1 VTKSLRWL
9 LPALLFAAFVGLP
22 ALARFYT
29 DWLWFGETGY
39 QRVFLTELTTRGWLF
54 SGGWVLAFLVLLV
67 NLRHALG
74 GIPTTPVL
82 WVGQPA
88 VPVTL
93 PGRTQL
99 LRLVALIAAI
109 AALPL
114 AFQASSLWL
123 PIQMWRKAVPFGHAD
138 PVLAHDV
145 GFYVFALPVAGAL
158 GTWLLLLVALA
169 AIGSIGI
176 YVLGGR
182 LGMSQRDGLMI
193 APSVRRHLAF
203 LAAATFLVLAFEAW
217 LSPPRQLISGGPLIF
232 GASYTDVAIRIPAA
246 RVLLGVC
253 LLGIVA
259 ALLSARGSLTP
270 LVAAVV
276 LYLVTS
282 LGAEFVASQYQ
293 RFAVG
298 PNEQTRETPYMAHNI
313 AATRDAFALG
323 RVVEKE
329 ISGDATLDAGDIT
342 RNQATLHNVRLW
354 DHRPLLDTFSQLQ
367 EIRPYYDFV
376 SVDNDRYTVGGE
388 YRQVMLSARELNSE
402 ALSNRTWINE
412 HLTFT
417 HGFGLTLGPVNQVT
431 SEGLPVLFV
440 KDLPPVSTAD
450 LAIAEPRLYF
460 GELSSEYVFVGTRAA
475 EFDYPRGDDNVV
487 SRYEGNGGVPVGSVW
502 RKLLFAMR
510 FRSQQILFS
519 NDLGPETRVLFRRRV
534 NERLERIAPFLRYE
548 GDPYLVVLDGRLY
561 WIEDAYTTTD
571 HYPYATPVRDGNYNV
586 NYVRNSVKVVV
597 DAYHGTVTF
606 YQADPRDPVAN
617 TLGRVFPDLLRP
629 IDAMP
634 EGLRAHVRYPH
645 TLFAMQTAVYATYHM
660 TNPAAFYNKEDQWQ
674 LPSLDSGTEAQP
686 MEPYY
691 TIMKLPGEARAEFIQ
706 MVPLTPRRKDNLAA
720 WMVARSDAPHYGQL
734 MVFRFPKQKVIFGP
748 RQVVAR
754 INQDQAISPQITL
767 WNQQGSEVIQG
778 TLLVIPIE
786 ESLLYIRPLYL
797 RAQGGRIPELKR
809 VIVAYQGTIVM
820 EPTLEQALE
829 RLFGGGGSISRAS
842 TTAQAPEPGGAPS
855 AAPQPM
861 RPSADGAMAQAL
873 ADARTHYD
881 NAVAAQRAG
890 DWTKYGEELKM
901 LGEALE
907 RASASPPKR

>member
-9 LPALLFAAFVGLP
+9 LPALLFALFVGLP
-22 ALARFYT
+22 ALARFLT

-39 QRVFLTELTTRGWLF
+39 RQVFLTELTTRSWLF
-54 SGGWVLAFLVLLV
+54 SGGLVVAFLVLLV
-67 NLRHALG
+67 NLRHALAAL
-74 GIPTTPVL
+74 PQAPVL

-93 PGRTQL
+93 PGRPQL
-99 LRLVALIAAI
+99 LRLAGVVAII

-123 PIQMWRKAVPFGHAD
+123 PIRMWRNAVPFGQAD
-138 PVLAHDV
+138 PVLGHDV
-145 GFYVFALPVAGAL
+145 GFYVFTLPVAGAL
-158 GTWLLLLVALA
+158 GTWLLLLLALA
-169 AIGSIGI
+169 AVGSIGV

-182 LGMSQRDGLMI
+182 IGMSARDGLTF
-193 APSVRRHLAF
+193 APAARRHLAI
-203 LAAATFLVLAFEAW
+203 LAAATFLVLAYEAW

-246 RVLLGVC
+246 RVLFGVC
-253 LLGIVA
+253 LLGVIA

-276 LYLVTS
+276 LYIVTS
-282 LGAEFVASQYQ
+282 VGAEFVASQYQ

-298 PNEQTRETPYMAHNI
+298 PNEQARETPYMTHNI
-313 AATRDAFALG
+313 AATRAAFALG
-323 RVVEKE
+323 RVIEKE

-342 RNQATLHNVRLW
+342 RNLATLRNVRLW

-450 LAIAEPRLYF
+450 LAITEPRLYF
-460 GELSSEYVFVGTRAA
+460 GELSSDYVFVGTRAE

-487 SRYEGNGGVPVGSVW
+487 SRYQGSGGVPVGSFW
-502 RKLLFAMR
+502 RKLLFALR

-519 NDLGPETRVLFRRRV
+519 NDLGPETRVLFRRRID
-534 NERLERIAPFLRYE
+534 ERTERIAPFLRYE
-548 GDPYLVVLDGRLY
+548 GDPYLVVVDGRLY

-571 HYPYATPVRDGNYNV
+571 HYPYATPISRDV
-586 NYVRNSVKVVV
+586 NYIRNSVKVVV
-597 DAYHGTVTF
+597 DAYDGTVTF
-606 YQADPRDPVAN
+606 YQADPHDPIAS
-617 TLGRVFPDLLRP
+617 TLGRVFPDLLKP
-629 IDAMP
+629 LDAMP
-634 EGLRAHVRYPH
+634 AGLRAHVRYPH
-645 TLFAMQTAVYATYHM
+645 TLFAMQTAMYATYHM

-674 LPSLDSGTEAQP
+674 LPSLDSGTEAAP

-691 TIMKLPGEARAEFIQ
+691 TIMKLPGESRAEFIQ

-720 WMVARSDAPHYGQL
+720 WMVARSDAPHFGQL

-754 INQDQAISPQITL
+754 INQDQEISPQITL

-829 RLFGGGGSISRAS
+829 RLFGGRGSISRAS
-842 TTAQAPEPGGAPS
+842 TSVPAPEAAVPS
-855 AAPQPM
+855 AARPGA
-861 RPSADGAMAQAL
+861 RPSPAPTDAIAQAL

-881 NAVAAQRAG
+881 SAIAAQRAG
-890 DWTKYGEELKM
+890 DWAKYGEELRK

-907 RASASPPKR
+907 RASANPPKP

>member
-9 LPALLFAAFVGLP
+9 LPALLFALFVGLP
-22 ALARFYT
+22 ALAGYYT

-39 QRVFLTELTTRGWLF
+39 RRVFLTELTTRGWLF
-54 SGGWVLAFLVLLV
+54 SGGLVLAFLVLLV
-67 NLRHALG
+67 NLRHALAG
-74 GIPTTPVL
+74 LPPMPVL

-93 PGRTQL
+93 PARAQL
-99 LRLVALIAAI
+99 VRLLALVSAV

-123 PIQMWRKAVPFGHAD
+123 PIQMWRNAVPFGQAD
-138 PVLAHDV
+138 PVLGHDV
-145 GFYVFALPVAGAL
+145 GFYVFTLPVAGAL

-169 AIGSIGI
+169 AVGSIGV

-182 LGMSQRDGLMI
+182 IAMNPRDGLTI
-193 APSVRRHLAF
+193 APTVRRHLAF
-203 LAAATFLVLAFEAW
+203 LAAAAFLVLAFEAW
-217 LSPPRQLISGGPLIF
+217 LSPPRQLITGGPLIF

-253 LLGIVA
+253 LLGVLA
-259 ALLSARGSLTP
+259 AFLSARGSLTP

-276 LYLVTS
+276 LYIVTS

-298 PNEQTRETPYMAHNI
+298 PNEQARETPYMAHNI
-313 AATRDAFALG
+313 AATRAAFALG
-323 RVVEKE
+323 RVVERE

-342 RNQATLHNVRLW
+342 RNLSTLRNVRLW

-450 LAIAEPRLYF
+450 LAVAEPRLYF
-460 GELSSEYVFVGTRAA
+460 GELSSDYVFVGTRAA

-487 SRYEGNGGVPVGSVW
+487 TRYEGSGGVPIGTIW

-519 NDLGPETRVLFRRRV
+519 NDLGPDTRVLFRRRID
-534 NERLERIAPFLRYE
+534 ERTARIAPFLHYE
-548 GDPYLVVLDGRLY
+548 GDPYLVVVDGRLY

-571 HYPYATPVRDGNYNV
+571 NYPYATPVSREV
-586 NYVRNSVKVVV
+586 NYIRNSVKVVV
-597 DAYHGTVTF
+597 DAYNGTVTF
-606 YQADPRDPVAN
+606 YQADPDDPIAS
-617 TLGRVFPDLLRP
+617 TLSRVFPDLLKP
-629 IDAMP
+629 IGTMP
-634 EGLRAHVRYPH
+634 AGLRAHVRYPH
-645 TLFAMQTAVYATYHM
+645 TLFAMQTSMYATYHM

-674 LPSLDSGTEAQP
+674 LPSLDSGTEAAP

-691 TIMKLPGEARAEFIQ
+691 TIMKLPGETGAEFIQ

-720 WMVARSDAPHYGQL
+720 WMVARSDTPHYGQL

-754 INQDQAISPQITL
+754 INQDQSISPQITL

-778 TLLVIPIE
+778 TLLVIPVE

-809 VIVAYQGTIVM
+809 VIVAYKGTIVM

-842 TTAQAPEPGGAPS
+842 TSTQTQAPEPGGAPPAAARSAPSS
-855 AAPQPM
+855 AA
-861 RPSADGAMAQAL
+861 GAVAQAL

-881 NAVAAQRAG
+881 NAIAAQRAG
-890 DWTKYGEELKM
+890 DWGKYGDELRK

-907 RASASPPKR
+907 RASANPPKP

>member
-1 VTKSLRWL
+1 MTKSLRWL
-9 LPALLFAAFVGLP
+9 LPALLFALFIGLP
-22 ALARFYT
+22 ALAGYYT

-54 SGGWVLAFLVLLV
+54 SGGLLLAFLVLLF
-67 NLRHALG
+67 NLRHALAG
-74 GIPTTPVL
+74 MPPTPVL

-93 PGRTQL
+93 PGRPQL
-99 LRLVALIAAI
+99 QRLVALVSAV

-123 PIQMWRKAVPFGHAD
+123 PIQMWRNAVPFGQAD
-138 PVLAHDV
+138 PVLGHDV
-145 GFYVFALPVAGAL
+145 GFYVFTLPVAGAL

-169 AIGSIGI
+169 AVGSIGI

-182 LGMSQRDGLMI
+182 IAMSPRDGLTI
-193 APSVRRHLAF
+193 GPTVRRHLAL
-203 LAAATFLVLAFEAW
+203 LAAAAFLMLAFEAW

-253 LLGIVA
+253 LLGVLA
-259 ALLSARGSLTP
+259 AFLSARGSLTP
-270 LVAAVV
+270 LVAAIA
-276 LYLVTS
+276 LYIVTS
-282 LGAEFVASQYQ
+282 VGAEFVASQYQ

-298 PNEQTRETPYMAHNI
+298 PNEQARETPYMAHNI
-313 AATRDAFALG
+313 AATRAAFALG
-323 RVVEKE
+323 RVAEKE
-329 ISGDATLDAGDIT
+329 ISGDATLDAADIT
-342 RNQATLHNVRLW
+342 RNLSTLRNVRLW

-376 SVDNDRYTVGGE
+376 SVDNDRYIVGGE

-417 HGFGLTLGPVNQVT
+417 HGYGLTLGPVNQVT

-460 GELSSEYVFVGTRAA
+460 GEISSDYVFVGTRAA

-487 SRYEGNGGVPVGSVW
+487 SRYEGRGGVPVGSIW
-502 RKLLFAMR
+502 RKLLFALR

-519 NDLGPETRVLFRRRV
+519 NDLGPDTRVLFRRRID
-534 NERLERIAPFLRYE
+534 ERTASIAPFLRYE
-548 GDPYLVVLDGRLY
+548 GDPYLVVVDGRLY

-571 HYPYATPVRDGNYNV
+571 QYPYASPVSRDV
-586 NYVRNSVKVVV
+586 NYIRNSVKVVV

-606 YQADPRDPVAN
+606 YQADPTDPIAS
-617 TLGRVFPDLLRP
+617 TLSRVFPDLLKP
-629 IDAMP
+629 IDTMP
-634 EGLRAHVRYPH
+634 AGLRVHVRYPH
-645 TLFAMQTAVYATYHM
+645 TLFAMQTAMYATYHM

-674 LPSLDSGTEAQP
+674 LPSLDSGTEAAP

-691 TIMKLPGEARAEFIQ
+691 TIMKLPGETRAEFIQ

-720 WMVARSDAPHYGQL
+720 WMVARSDPPHYGQL

-754 INQDQAISPQITL
+754 INQDQSISPQITL

-778 TLLVIPIE
+778 TLLVIPVE

-829 RLFGGGGSISRAS
+829 RLFGGGGSISRAA
-842 TTAQAPEPGGAPS
+842 TTTPEPGGAPPAS
-855 AAPQPM
+855 TTPAASPP
-861 RPSADGAMAQAL
+861 AGAVAQAL
-873 ADARTHYD
+873 AEARRHYD
-881 NAVAAQRAG
+881 NAIAAQRAG
-890 DWTKYGEELKM
+890 DWGKYGDELKK
-901 LGEALE
+901 LGEALA
-907 RASASPPKR
+907 RASANPPKP

>member
-1 VTKSLRWL
+1 MTKSLRWL
-9 LPALLFAAFVGLP
+9 LPALLFALFVGLP
-22 ALARFYT
+22 ASARFLT
-29 DWLWFGETGY
+29 DWLWFLETGY
-39 QRVFLTELTTRGWLF
+39 QRVLLTEITTRGWLF
-54 SGGWVLAFLVLLV
+54 SGGLLLAFLVLLA

-74 GIPTTPVL
+74 SLPQSPVL

-93 PGRTQL
+93 PGRQQL
-99 LRLVALIAAI
+99 SRLVGIVSI
-109 AALPL
+109 VAALPL
-114 AFQASSLWL
+114 AFQASSQWL
-123 PIQMWRKAVPFGHAD
+123 PIQLWRKAVAFGQAD
-138 PVLAHDV
+138 PVLGYDTS
-145 GFYVFALPVAGAL
+145 FYVFTLPVAGAL
-158 GTWLLLLVALA
+158 GTWLLFLVALA

-182 LGMSQRDGLMI
+182 IGLTPRDGLTI
-193 APSVRRHLAF
+193 APSVRRHLAL
-203 LAAATFLVLAFEAW
+203 LAAAAFLVLAFEAW

-232 GASYTDVAIRIPAA
+232 GASYTDVAVRIPAA

-253 LLGIVA
+253 LLGVA
-259 ALLSARGSLTP
+259 AALWSARGSLTA
-270 LVAAVV
+270 LVAAVI
-276 LYLVTS
+276 LYVVTGV
-282 LGAEFVASQYQ
+282 GAEFLASQYQ

-298 PNEQTRETPYMAHNI
+298 PNEQGLETPYMAHNI
-313 AATRDAFALG
+313 AATRAAFALDH
-323 RVVEKE
+323 VTEKE

-342 RNQATLHNVRLW
+342 RNMPTLRNVRLW

-376 SVDNDRYTVGGE
+376 TVDNDRYTIDGE

-450 LAIAEPRLYF
+450 LTIAEPRLYF
-460 GELSSEYVFVGTRAA
+460 GELSNEYVFVGTRAE

-487 SRYEGNGGVPVGSVW
+487 ARYQGTGGVAIDSLW
-502 RKLLFAMR
+502 RKLLFAAR

-519 NDLGPETRVLFRRRV
+519 NDLGPDTRVLFHRRV
-534 NERLERIAPFLRYE
+534 DERTARIAPFLRYE

-571 HYPYATPVRDGNYNV
+571 SYPYATPVSRDV
-586 NYVRNSVKVVV
+586 NYIRNSVKVVV
-597 DAYHGTVTF
+597 DAYNGTITF
-606 YQADPRDPVAN
+606 YQADPRDPIAS
-617 TLGRVFPDLLRP
+617 TLARVFPGLLKP

-634 EGLRAHVRYPH
+634 AGLRAHVRYPH
-645 TLFAMQTAVYATYHM
+645 TLFAMQTAIYATYHM
-660 TNPAAFYNKEDQWQ
+660 TSPPVFYNKEDQWQ
-674 LPSLDSGTEAQP
+674 LPSLDSGADAAP

-691 TIMKLPGEARAEFIQ
+691 TIMKLPGEAGAEFIQ

-748 RQVVAR
+748 RQVVTR
-754 INQDQAISPQITL
+754 INQDQAIAPQITL

-786 ESLLYIRPLYL
+786 ESLLYIRPLFL

-820 EPTLEQALE
+820 EPTLELALE
-829 RLFGGGGSISRAS
+829 RLFKSGGKIPD
-842 TTAQAPEPGGAPS
+842 TATPAEPQPS
-855 AAPQPM
+855 AVTATPREATATPPAASVA
-861 RPSADGAMAQAL
+861 RAL
-873 ADARTHYD
+873 AEARTHYD
-881 NAVAAQRAG
+881 NAIAAQRAG
-890 DWTKYGEELKM
+890 DWARYGEELRK
-901 LGEALE
+901 LGEALT
-907 RASASPPKR
+907 RASTNASKP

>member
-1 VTKSLRWL
+1 MTKSLRWL
-9 LPALLFAAFVGLP
+9 LPALLLVLFVGIP
-22 ALARFYT
+22 AIARFLT

-39 QRVFLTELTTRGWLF
+39 QRVFLTEITTRGWLF
-54 SGGWVLAFLVLLV
+54 SGGLVVAFLVLLL

-74 GIPTTPVL
+74 GLPQTPVL
-82 WVGQPA
+82 WIGQPA

-93 PGRTQL
+93 PGRAQL
-99 LRLVALIAAI
+99 LRLVGIVSVV

-123 PIQMWRKAVPFGHAD
+123 PLLMWRNAVPFGQAD
-138 PVLAHDV
+138 PVLGHDAS
-145 GFYVFALPVAGAL
+145 FYVFTLPVAGAL
-158 GTWLLLLVALA
+158 GSWLLLLLALA
-169 AIGSIGI
+169 AVGSIGV

-182 LGMSQRDGLMI
+182 IAMSPRDGLTI
-193 APSVRRHLAF
+193 APSVRRHLAV
-203 LAAATFLVLAFEAW
+203 LAAGAFLVLAFEAW
-217 LSPPRQLISGGPLIF
+217 LSPPRQLVSGGPLIF

-246 RVLLGVC
+246 RILLAVC
-253 LLGIVA
+253 LLSVVA
-259 ALLSARGSLTP
+259 AALSARGSLVP

-276 LYLVTS
+276 LYIVTS
-282 LGAEFVASQYQ
+282 VGAEFVASQYQ

-298 PNEQTRETPYMAHNI
+298 PNEQARETPYMANNI
-313 AATRDAFALG
+313 AATRMAFALEQI
-323 RVVEKE
+323 VEKE
-329 ISGDATLDAGDIT
+329 ISGDATLDAGDIA
-342 RNQATLHNVRLW
+342 RNLPTLRNVRLW

-376 SVDNDRYTVGGE
+376 AVDNDRYTVDGE

-417 HGFGLTLGPVNQVT
+417 HGFGLTVGPVNQVT

-450 LAIAEPRLYF
+450 LTVSEPRLYF
-460 GELSSEYVFVGTRAA
+460 GELSSDYVFVGTRAA
-475 EFDYPRGDDNVV
+475 EFDYPRGDDSVV
-487 SRYEGNGGVPVGSVW
+487 SQYHGTGGVPVGSFW
-502 RKLLFAMR
+502 RKLLFALR

-519 NDLGPETRVLFRRRV
+519 NDLGPDTRVLFRRRID
-534 NERLERIAPFLRYE
+534 ERLDRIAPFLRYE
-548 GDPYLVVLDGRLY
+548 GDPYLVVVDGRLF

-571 HYPYATPVRDGNYNV
+571 HYPYATPVSRDV
-586 NYVRNSVKVVV
+586 NYIRNSVKVVV

-606 YQADPRDPVAN
+606 YQADQTDPIAT
-617 TLGRVFPDLLRP
+617 TLRRIFPDLLKP
-629 IDAMP
+629 LDAMP
-634 EGLRAHVRYPH
+634 AGLRAHVRYPH
-645 TLFAMQTAVYATYHM
+645 TLFAMQTAMYATYHM
-660 TNPAAFYNKEDQWQ
+660 TNPAVFYNKEDQWQ
-674 LPSLDSGTEAQP
+674 LPSLEVGTEAAP

-691 TIMKLPGEARAEFIQ
+691 TIMKLPGEGRAEFIQ

-748 RQVVAR
+748 RQVVTR
-754 INQDQAISPQITL
+754 INQDQAIAPQITL

-809 VIVAYQGTIVM
+809 VIVAYGGTIVM
-820 EPTLEQALE
+820 EPTLEQAIE
-829 RLFGGGGSISRAS
+829 RLFKGGGTLVERSAPTERQPPGGPSPAPEATRPQP
-842 TTAQAPEPGGAPS
+842 TTA
-855 AAPQPM
+855 M
-861 RPSADGAMAQAL
+861 TQAL
-873 ADARTHYD
+873 AEARTHYE
-881 NAVAAQRAG
+881 NAIAAQRAG
-890 DWTKYGEELKM
+890 DWAKYGEELRK
-901 LGEALE
+901 LGEALN
-907 RASASPPKR
+907 RASANAPKP

>member
-1 VTKSLRWL
+1 VTRSLRWL
-9 LPALLFAAFVGLP
+9 LPALLLALFVGLP

-54 SGGWVLAFLVLLV
+54 SGGLILAFLVILF

-74 GIPTTPVL
+74 ALPQTPVL
-82 WVGQPA
+82 WIGQPA

-93 PGRTQL
+93 PGRPQL
-99 LRLVALIAAI
+99 LRLAAVIAFI
-109 AALPL
+109 VALPL

-123 PIQMWRKAVPFGHAD
+123 PFQMWRNALQFGQAD
-138 PVLAHDV
+138 SVLGHDV
-145 GFYVFALPVAGAL
+145 GFYVFTLPIAGAL
-158 GTWLLLLVALA
+158 GTWLLLLVVLA
-169 AIGSIGI
+169 AIGTIGV

-182 LGMSQRDGLMI
+182 IGMSPRDGLMI
-193 APSVRRHLAF
+193 APTVRRHLAV
-203 LAAATFLVLAFEAW
+203 LAAAAFLVLAFEAW
-217 LSPPRQLISGGPLIF
+217 LSPPRRLITGGPLIF

-253 LLGIVA
+253 LLGVVA
-259 ALLSARGSLTP
+259 AVLSARGSLTP

-282 LGAEFVASQYQ
+282 VGAEFIASQYQ

-298 PNEQTRETPYMAHNI
+298 PNEQARETPYMASNI
-313 AATRDAFALG
+313 AATRQAFALG
-323 RVVEKE
+323 QVVEKE
-329 ISGDATLDAGDIT
+329 LSGDATLDADDIK
-342 RNQATLHNVRLW
+342 RNLTTLRNVRLW
-354 DHRPLLDTFSQLQ
+354 DHKPLLDTFSQLQ

-431 SEGLPVLFV
+431 AEGLPVLFV
-440 KDLPPVSTAD
+440 KDLPPVSTTD
-450 LAIAEPRLYF
+450 LSITEPRLYF
-460 GELSSEYVFVGTRAA
+460 GELSNDYVFVGTRAA
-475 EFDYPRGDDNVV
+475 EFDYPKGDDNVV
-487 SRYEGNGGVPVGSVW
+487 SRYQGTGGVPVGSLW

-510 FRSQQILFS
+510 FGSQQILFS
-519 NDLGPETRVLFRRRV
+519 NDLGPATRVMFRRRID
-534 NERLERIAPFLRYE
+534 ERMERIAPFLHYE
-548 GDPYLVVLDGRLY
+548 GDPYLVVVDGRLY
-561 WIEDAYTTTD
+561 WIEDAYTTSEN
-571 HYPYATPVRDGNYNV
+571 YPYATPVSRNVRV
-586 NYVRNSVKVVV
+586 NYIRNSVKVVV

-606 YQADPRDPVAN
+606 YQADPQDPIAS
-617 TLGRVFPDLLRP
+617 TLGRVFPDLLKP

-634 EGLRAHVRYPH
+634 AGLRTHVRYPH

-660 TNPAAFYNKEDQWQ
+660 TNPAVFYNKEDQWQ
-674 LPSLDSGTEAQP
+674 LPSIDSGSDAEP
-686 MEPYY
+686 MQPYY
-691 TIMKLPGEARAEFIQ
+691 TIMKLPGETRAEFIQ

-720 WMVARSDAPHYGQL
+720 WMVARSDTPNYGHL

-754 INQDQAISPQITL
+754 INQDQEISPQITL

-786 ESLLYIRPLYL
+786 ESLLYVRPLYL

-820 EPTLEQALE
+820 EPTLEQALD
-829 RLFGGGGSISRAS
+829 RLFGARGSI
-842 TTAQAPEPGGAPS
+842 AQAS
-855 AAPQPM
+855 AAAQPPQPGEIPPP
-861 RPSADGAMAQAL
+861 PSTPLAPAATGAMAEAL
-873 ADARTHYD
+873 AGARQHYD

-890 DWTKYGEELKM
+890 DWAKYGDELKK

-907 RASASPPKR
+907 RASGNPPKP

>member
-1 VTKSLRWL
+1 VTRSLRWL
-9 LPALLFAAFVGLP
+9 LPAAFFLLFVGLP
-22 ALARFYT
+22 SMAGVYT

-39 QRVFLTELTTRGWLF
+39 RRVFVTELATRGWLWAAALVVAF
-54 SGGWVLAFLVLLV
+54 ATLAF
-67 NLRHALG
+67 NLRHALVG
-74 GIPTTPVL
+74 LPPSPVL

-93 PGRTQL
+93 PGRPQL
-99 LRLVALIAAI
+99 LRLVFLVSAI
-109 AALPL
+109 AAMPL
-114 AFQASSLWL
+114 AFQAAGAWL
-123 PIQMWRKAVPFGHAD
+123 PVQMWLNAVPFGQRD
-138 PVLAHDV
+138 PILGHDV
-145 GFYVFALPVAGAL
+145 AFYMFTLPVAGTL
-158 GTWLLLLVALA
+158 GTWLLLLLALS
-169 AIGSIGI
+169 AIGSLAV

-182 LGMSQRDGLMI
+182 VGMSQHDGLII
-193 APSVRRHLAF
+193 APHVRRHLAV

-217 LSPPRQLISGGPLIF
+217 LSPPRQLVTGGPLIF
-232 GASYTDVAIRIPAA
+232 GASCTDVAIRIPAA
-246 RVLLGVC
+246 RVLLAVC

-259 ALLSARGSLTP
+259 SIASARGSLTP
-270 LVAAVV
+270 LVAAVAI
-276 LYLVTS
+276 YIVTAI
-282 LGAEFVASQYQ
+282 GGEFIASQYQ
-293 RFAVG
+293 RFGVG
-298 PNEQTRETPYMAHNI
+298 PNEQARETPYMAHNI
-313 AATRDAFALG
+313 ASTRAAFALD
-323 RVVEKE
+323 RVAERE
-329 ISGDATLDAGDIT
+329 LTGDATLDADDIK
-342 RNQATLHNVRLW
+342 RNLPTLTNVRLW

-376 SVDNDRYTVGGE
+376 AVDNDRYIVNRE

-450 LAIAEPRLYF
+450 LTVAEPRLYF
-460 GELSSEYVFVGTRAA
+460 GELSSEYVFVGTRAV

-487 SRYEGNGGVPVGSVW
+487 SRYQGRGGIPVDSFW
-502 RKLLFAMR
+502 RKLLFALR

-519 NDLGPETRVLFRRRV
+519 NDLGPETRILFRRQVDQRMS
-534 NERLERIAPFLRYE
+534 RIAPFLLYE
-548 GDPYLVVLDGRLY
+548 GDPYLVVVDGRLL
-561 WIEDAYTTTD
+561 WIEDAYTTSAG
-571 HYPYATPVRDGNYNV
+571 YPYSTPVSRDV
-586 NYVRNSVKVVV
+586 NYIRNSVKVVV

-606 YQADPRDPVAN
+606 YQADAQDPIAR
-617 TLGRVFPDLLRP
+617 TLGRVFPDLFKP

-634 EGLRAHVRYPH
+634 AGLRAHVRYPH
-645 TLFAMQTAVYATYHM
+645 QLFSMQTAVYATYHM

-674 LPSLDSGTEAQP
+674 LPTIDAGTEAEP

-720 WMVARSDAPHYGQL
+720 WMVARSDAPSYGQL
-734 MVFRFPKQKVIFGP
+734 MVFRFPKQKVVFGP

-754 INQDQAISPQITL
+754 INQDQEISPQITL

-797 RAQGGRIPELKR
+797 RAQGGKIPELKR

-820 EPTLEQALE
+820 EPTLEHALA
-829 RLFGGGGSISRAS
+829 RLFGAF
-842 TTAQAPEPGGAPS
+842 APGAPAVTPGAETPAPAGPSPAAGPAPS
-855 AAPQPM
+855 AGTPGGTAL
-861 RPSADGAMAQAL
+861 SLAL
-873 ADARTHYD
+873 AEARDHYER
-881 NAVAAQRAG
+881 AVAAQRAG
-890 DWTKYGEELKM
+890 DWAKYGEELRK
-901 LGEALE
+901 LGDALG
-907 RASASPPKR
+907 RASASAPKR